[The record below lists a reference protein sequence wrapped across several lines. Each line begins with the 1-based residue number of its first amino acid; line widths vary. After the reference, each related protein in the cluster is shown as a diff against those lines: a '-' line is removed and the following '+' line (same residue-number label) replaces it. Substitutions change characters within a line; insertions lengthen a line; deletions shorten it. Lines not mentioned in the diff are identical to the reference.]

1 MYRHWNLGAMGMPT
15 PAQCFSPGKS
25 PEWKRA
31 YGLPKRLFSVCR
43 GKPQLYLARTSRPPT
58 LGFFTAVEES
68 VHVPRAS
75 GRTCIETANATSGL
89 NRFTGRAR
97 RFTILLVRVPAS
109 SRIMFH
115 SNDYLA
121 V

>member
-75 GRTCIETANATSGL
+75 GRTCIEQL
-89 NRFTGRAR
+89 MLLRA
-97 RFTILLVRVPAS
+97 
-109 SRIMFH
+109 
-115 SNDYLA
+115 
-121 V
+121 